1 MQKAGGVEPDH
12 ATGGQLGEPAST
24 SARVSPGRDWER
36 SEKKKREESTLHQ
49 SEASLSRSTT
59 RKVPEPAQRVASP
72 AEAFTLPHVNV
83 CTGTGCI
90 INAGT
95 TETAYEFALA
105 AGTLVAGYS
114 VVYGISLDYFVGF
127 FPCRDLG
134 EYWEKRKGEGN
145 LASKTHARRQ
155 KNHHGRPLMRCRRWV

>member
-1 MQKAGGVEPDH
+1 MVKHQAERRGVSRRQQQ
-12 ATGGQLGEPAST
+12 ATGAKGRRCGVRPRHRGPARRTRKYECTSKPRTGLGEV
-24 SARVSPGRDWER
+24 R
-36 SEKKKREESTLHQ
+36 KKKREESAQHQ

-105 AGTLVAGYS
+105 AGTLVAGY
-114 VVYGISLDYFVGF
+114 
-127 FPCRDLG
+127 R
-134 EYWEKRKGEGN
+134 
-145 LASKTHARRQ
+145 LATAWS
-155 KNHHGRPLMRCRRWV
+155 ME